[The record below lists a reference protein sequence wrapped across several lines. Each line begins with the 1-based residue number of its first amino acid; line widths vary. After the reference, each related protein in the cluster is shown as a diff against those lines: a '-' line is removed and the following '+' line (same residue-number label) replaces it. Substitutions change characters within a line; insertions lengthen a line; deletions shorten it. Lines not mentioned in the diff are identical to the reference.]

1 MGFSSC
7 ISVAP
12 RLYLDASLLGGNL
25 LIVKVYQY
33 AKIGLG
39 VDVITYLTLL
49 NAFISGLS
57 QENSVSF
64 VSNIRRGLVISDKF
78 GADLLQ

>member
-39 VDVITYLTLL
+39 VDVITSL
-49 NAFISGLS
+49 NTFTWGVS
-57 QENSVSF
+57 QDNSVSF
-64 VSNIRRGLVISDKF
+64 VSNIRRELPIADRF
-78 GADLLQ
+78 GANLAK